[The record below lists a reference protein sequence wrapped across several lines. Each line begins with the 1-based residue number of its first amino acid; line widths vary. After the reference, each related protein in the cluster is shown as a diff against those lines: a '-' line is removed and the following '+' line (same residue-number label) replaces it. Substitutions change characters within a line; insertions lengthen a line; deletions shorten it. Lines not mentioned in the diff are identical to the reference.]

1 LLEEEDVGVN
11 SMNEEV
17 QQLQNNINKLK
28 HEITDLTNKKL
39 EYSSKQG
46 QIKGEME
53 VMESKRAMRDELIKN
68 NSEKIDFEPTN
79 DEDFAGEFLDE
90 YQKYIK
96 SQQKSMNKMQT
107 EYDEKISVCEEK
119 WNEAQEKLTESKMA
133 VKHAKETLINK
144 KQSHAKNLREL
155 SRLKSASENDELE
168 TLQVKLD
175 EAQERLSEAQSS
187 GIDVD
192 EVRMEIKKLTKESK
206 QDQMRRD
213 KIDKEITML
222 HKTSE
227 TRMKISMFEK
237 EMERKEAS
245 VRENSEECRKN
256 LKKFGF
262 TSKLPTSS
270 SLDNLVVE
278 KEEESQNLRQEL
290 DEKRTELGRLR
301 AKMDMMTTETKEK
314 QDRINF

>member
-1 LLEEEDVGVN
+1 
-11 SMNEEV
+11 
-17 QQLQNNINKLK
+17 
-28 HEITDLTNKKL
+28 
-39 EYSSKQG
+39 
-46 QIKGEME
+46 
-53 VMESKRAMRDELIKN
+53 
-68 NSEKIDFEPTN
+68 
-79 DEDFAGEFLDE
+79 
-90 YQKYIK
+90 
-96 SQQKSMNKMQT
+96 
-107 EYDEKISVCEEK
+107 
-119 WNEAQEKLTESKMA
+119 MA

-245 VRENSEECRKN
+245 ARENSEECR
-256 LKKFGF
+256 
-262 TSKLPTSS
+262 
-270 SLDNLVVE
+270 
-278 KEEESQNLRQEL
+278 
-290 DEKRTELGRLR
+290 
-301 AKMDMMTTETKEK
+301 
-314 QDRINF
+314 